1 MCYHFVL
8 YYVSHVDECARCRQ
22 LHVFLA
28 LIAHMFSYDMRW
40 STTIKDI
47 EKTTVFKEVP
57 KVLKHFKYTY
67 ALMGSFIVGVAI
79 ASTKLIPQEWRITN
93 FAVMFPP

>member
-1 MCYHFVL
+1 M
-8 YYVSHVDECARCRQ
+8 
-22 LHVFLA
+22 
-28 LIAHMFSYDMRW
+28 AHMFSYDMRW

-47 EKTTVFKEVP
+47 QKTTVFQEVP

-67 ALMGSFIVGVAI
+67 AVMGSFIVGVAL
-79 ASTKLIPQEWRITN
+79 ASTKLIPQEWRITD